1 MKFSILGELLLVLI
15 HCVTGI
21 NFNERKFSVKEV
33 SLYSEETWKAKFDTF
48 IEKYGKKYDTDE
60 EYNMRFNAYKVINIQ
75 FIYLPT
81 QSFLHRQILSKQQK
95 QTIGSHTRCLVKIL
109 TLTTQRKIGLLS

>member
-1 MKFSILGELLLVLI
+1 MKFSILGALLLVLI

-21 NFNERKFSVKEV
+21 NFNEHKFSVKEV

-60 EYNMRFNAYKVINIQ
+60 EYNLRFNAYKVINIQ
-75 FIYLPT
+75 FIYLPI
-81 QSFLHRQILSKQQK
+81 QSFF
-95 QTIGSHTRCLVKIL
+95 T
-109 TLTTQRKIGLLS
+109 